1 MVKGTRNHTATLAGA
16 HPTLRKM
23 AMTTEVKSKISR
35 ALIVQTAHSKILSS
49 LRIFDPVSGINF
61 DNPEN
66 PYIIN
71 SLFKP
76 RDIYHIKA
84 QLRREALGSLT
95 LVQALI
101 KELKKGDW
109 VYKVQKDDL
118 NQITHLFF
126 TKGSSQSILKRN
138 YEVLVMKCT

>member
-1 MVKGTRNHTATLAGA
+1 
-16 HPTLRKM
+16 
-23 AMTTEVKSKISR
+23 MTTEVKSEISR
-35 ALIVQTAHSKILSS
+35 ALTVQTAPSKILSS

-66 PYIIN
+66 PYIVN

-101 KELKKGDW
+101 KELKEGDW

-126 TKGSSQSILKRN
+126 IKGSSQSILKRN
-138 YEVLVMKCT
+138 YEVLVMNCT